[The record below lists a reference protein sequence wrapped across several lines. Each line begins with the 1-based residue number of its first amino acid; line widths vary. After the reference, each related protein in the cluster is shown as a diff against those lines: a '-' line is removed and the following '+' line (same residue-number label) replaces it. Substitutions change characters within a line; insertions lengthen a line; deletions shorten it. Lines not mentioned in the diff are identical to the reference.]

1 MSEKTKLTPEGKLD
15 ILLHILDTV
24 DEQNVISFAEDK
36 FEAYFKAFSRETVE
50 AYLQMLNNKKTL
62 QFMIYG
68 EPGMINE
75 HFIKITSPEKIS
87 REIKLQVDMLKA
99 KHKDMILAINEENAS
114 LRESLEKERES
125 KKNPVA
131 VENSPERQHIAE
143 QVNDALDYSKKL
155 SAALKKNKNLEV
167 LDGVVTDTQG
177 YLKAVKIISENY
189 EGVNT
194 ALIEP
199 LIQENRLMMRK
210 LTLASAA
217 AVLTIAVFSVMIL
230 TIFNY

>member
-1 MSEKTKLTPEGKLD
+1 MSENTKLSPEGKID

-24 DEQNVISFAEDK
+24 DDQNVISFAEDK
-36 FEAYFKAFSRETVE
+36 FESYFKAFSKPSVE
-50 AYLQMLNNKKTL
+50 AYLQALNSKKTL

-75 HFIKITSPEKIS
+75 HFIKLTSTERIS
-87 REIKLQVDMLKA
+87 REIKLQLDTLKA
-99 KHKDMILAINEENAS
+99 KHKDMVLALNEENTS
-114 LRESLEKERES
+114 LRNSLEKERDTDNSSIVEEE
-125 KKNPVA
+125 PAERLHIVA
-131 VENSPERQHIAE
+131 QVE
-143 QVNDALDYSKKL
+143 DALDYSKKL

-189 EGVNT
+189 DGVNT

-199 LIQENRLMMRK
+199 LIHENRTMMRK

-217 AVLTIAVFSVMIL
+217 AVISIAVFAVLIL

>member
-1 MSEKTKLTPEGKLD
+1 MGEKSKLNSEGKLD

-36 FEAYFKAFSRETVE
+36 FGAYFNEFTRETVE
-50 AYLQMLNNKKTL
+50 EYLQMLNSKKTL

-87 REIKLQVDMLKA
+87 REIKLQVDMMKA
-99 KHKDMILAINEENAS
+99 KHKDMVLALNEENAS
-114 LRESLEKERES
+114 LRANLEKERES
-125 KKNPVA
+125 KQDPMTLENP
-131 VENSPERQHIAE
+131 PERQQIAN
-143 QVNDALDYSKKL
+143 QVNDALDYSKRL

-167 LDGVVTDTQG
+167 LDGLVTDTQG
-177 YLKAVKIISENY
+177 YLKAVKIINENY
-189 EGVNT
+189 EEVNT
-194 ALIEP
+194 VLIEP
-199 LIQENRLMMRK
+199 LIQENRIMMRK

-230 TIFNY
+230 TVFNY